1 DHVDPGR
8 DVRVQVDA
16 VDEALADLLLE
27 VPVVEL
33 ATQRTFEH
41 LLRAGLFEHRAQVA
55 AQLQLRELLVATA
68 LARDADAPCPG
79 RALDPVQALAHAH
92 REARERADAGLVDD
106 AVAVGHG
113 DERQLA
119 QRRAAG
125 RHALDVERYEL
136 DRLAGPVEHDAR
148 AGVRRIRG
156 VRRAGRRLGLFLPRG
171 VVRRLVLRRRSSGSG
186 RRGLVGRWR
195 LV

>member
-1 DHVDPGR
+1 GIDPGDPGLALDLLEIRAGPERVHVEIALPGRAAVALGRRQPGKRVAPAGGGLERPLLHDHHRRLARADRQLHPGRAVGLADHVDPGR

-41 LLRAGLFEHRAQVA
+41 LLRAGLFEHRVQVA

-106 AVAVGHG
+106 AVAV
-113 DERQLA
+113 
-119 QRRAAG
+119 
-125 RHALDVERYEL
+125 
-136 DRLAGPVEHDAR
+136 
-148 AGVRRIRG
+148 
-156 VRRAGRRLGLFLPRG
+156 
-171 VVRRLVLRRRSSGSG
+171 
-186 RRGLVGRWR
+186 
-195 LV
+195 